1 MNTLPTLLTH
11 SLVLRPLRAEDAAQI
26 AQLAGNLN
34 VARNTRRIPHPYSEE
49 LAKAFIAE
57 QRSAFNKGQEWVWA
71 VCLKDGLTLV
81 GCVGVVFEDEMSA
94 ELGYW
99 LGEPYWGKGYASE
112 AGRAVIDHVFN
123 TCTLWELNARHLFTN
138 PASGWVL
145 TKLGFQLVGFT
156 RGTCREAGQE
166 IVQHRLLHAAWVA
179 RPDRS
184 SFADA

>member
-1 MNTLPTLLTH
+1 MNTLPTLLTAH
-11 SLVLRPLRAEDAAQI
+11 LVLRPLRPDDAAAL
-26 AQLAGNLN
+26 AQLAGNIN
-34 VARNTRRIPHPYSEE
+34 VARNTRRIPHPYTEDM
-49 LAKAFIAE
+49 ARQFIAD
-57 QRSAFNKGQEWVWA
+57 QRSAFNRGLEWTWA
-71 VCLKDGLTLV
+71 ICLKDGLAPI
-81 GCVGVVFEDEMSA
+81 GCIGVQFEDEMGG

-99 LGEPYWGKGYASE
+99 LGEACWGKGYASE

-138 PASGWVL
+138 PASGRVL